1 MSARVA
7 IAGFQHETNTFV
19 PIPTTYEDFVRAGS
33 WPAMTVGQAML
44 DAFRGANFPTAGFI
58 DAAGDWDLVP
68 ILWAGTEPAGPV
80 HQSAFDRIAAEIC
93 AGVQQAMPLDGV
105 YLDLHGAM
113 VTEYLQDPEGE
124 LVRRLRAVVGPEMPI
139 VASLDL
145 HGNLS
150 PDFFDLVSAVAI
162 YRTYPHVDM
171 AATGARAK
179 VLLQRLIERG
189 KPFAKAYAQLDFMVA
204 VQEQSTRR
212 DPAGGLYAMLPGL
225 ERDGVVSA
233 DLAFGFPPADI
244 HDCGISV
251 FACGEDQKAVDAARD
266 RLVEALNGAED
277 AFDNPLV
284 PADEAV
290 RRAIEIASDS
300 DRPVVVCDPQDNPG
314 AGAPGDS
321 TGLLRAFVEGG
332 ARDTCLGVLW
342 DPTSAARAHETGIGG
357 YFQASLG
364 GRYPQIGGDAVSARV
379 EVLAVS
385 DGSFPFTGPIFKGLN
400 AQFGPMAALRIVDP
414 DSDVVV
420 VVASGRGQ
428 NADRAMIAH
437 LGLDPLSF
445 RILGVKSA
453 VHFLA
458 DYEPIAETVIFAEAP
473 GANPC
478 QLDRIAYTRLRG
490 GVRLGANGPPF
501 QPEG

>member
-19 PIPTTYEDFVRAGS
+19 PIPTTYDDFVRAGA

-44 DAFRGANFPTAGFI
+44 DAFSGANFPTAGFI
-58 DAAGDWDLVP
+58 AAAGDWDLVP

-80 HQSAFDRIAAEIC
+80 DQSAFDRIAAEIC
-93 AGVQQAMPLDGV
+93 AGVQQAMPVDGI

-124 LVRRLRAVVGPEMPI
+124 LVRRLRGVVGPDLPI

-150 PDFFDLVSAVAI
+150 PDFFDMISAVAI

-171 AATGARAK
+171 AATGARARS
-179 VLLQRLIERG
+179 LLHRLIERG
-189 KPFAKAYAQLDFMVA
+189 EPFAKAHGQIDFMVPI
-204 VQEQSTRR
+204 QEQSTRR
-212 DPAGGLYAMLPGL
+212 DPAAGLYAMLPDL
-225 ERDGVVSA
+225 ERDGVVSV

-244 HDCGISV
+244 HDSGISV
-251 FACGEDQKAVDAARD
+251 FACGEDEGAVNAARD
-266 RLVEALNGAED
+266 RLVEALYAAEE

-284 PADEAV
+284 PAGEAV
-290 RRAIEIASDS
+290 RRAKEIASGAG
-300 DRPVVVCDPQDNPG
+300 RPVVVCDPQDNPG
-314 AGAPGDS
+314 AGAIGDS
-321 TGLLRAFVEGG
+321 TGLLRALVKGG
-332 ARDTCLGVLW
+332 ARDACLGVLW
-342 DPTSAARAHETGIGG
+342 DPTSAAKAHETGVGG
-357 YFQASLG
+357 YFQAALG
-364 GRYPQIGGDAVSARV
+364 GRYPDIGGEPVTARV

-385 DGSFPFTGPIFKGLN
+385 DGAFAFTGPIFKGLN

-420 VVASGRGQ
+420 VIASGRGQ
-428 NADRAMIAH
+428 NADRAMITH

-445 RILGVKSA
+445 RILAVKSA

-478 QLDRIAYTRLRG
+478 QLDRIAYTRLRA